1 MKNFNILGVDWKIQ
15 LLGRGG
21 WGGGGVGGVW
31 GGGGFWR
38 GRGHNTP
45 MHTMNS
51 MQPGFQKPFSNNWNK
66 HNVDKIFSSFSI
78 AISIE

>member
-15 LLGRGG
+15 LLGRG
-21 WGGGGVGGVW
+21 VGG

-38 GRGHNTP
+38 GRRHNTP